1 MGVDVAPILPHT
13 LCNFNQD
20 QQVKPISRRDMLNQ
34 AGLLGTAIA
43 VALPLAQTAADQLPL
58 QSPAAKPKLK
68 VVVTGGHPGDP
79 EYGCGGTIACYSDLG
94 HDVVLLYLNRGE
106 WPENPLLE
114 DAKSMRI
121 AEARKACEI
130 LKARPA
136 FAGQING
143 AAIIDPAHY
152 DAFHHLLEA
161 EHPDVVFTHWPID
174 NHADHRAIS
183 LLVYEAWLRMG
194 KRFALYYYE
203 VSNGEDTVQFTP
215 THYVNITGTEP
226 RKRSACYAH
235 ASQAPD
241 KFYALQELVTKMRGI
256 ESGHKQAEGYIR
268 HVQSPDFSL
277 PMAS

>member
-1 MGVDVAPILPHT
+1 
-13 LCNFNQD
+13 
-20 QQVKPISRRDMLNQ
+20 MLNQ
-34 AGLLGTAIA
+34 AGLLGAA
-43 VALPLAQTAADQLPL
+43 VAVSMPLAQSAADQMPR
-58 QSPAAKPKLK
+58 QPHAAKPKLK

-94 HDVVLLYLNRGE
+94 HEVVLLYLNRGE
-106 WPENPLLE
+106 WTDKPSYDPGPV
-114 DAKSMRI
+114 RV
-121 AEARKACEI
+121 AEAKKACEI
-130 LKARPA
+130 LKARPV
-136 FAGQING
+136 FAGQIDG
-143 AAIIDPAHY
+143 KAIVDPAHY
-152 DAFHHLLEA
+152 EAFHRLLEA
-161 EHPDVVFTHWPID
+161 EQPDVVFTHWPID

-194 KRFALYYYE
+194 KKFALYYYE

-215 THYVNITGTEP
+215 THYVNITGTES

-241 KFYALQELVTKMRGI
+241 KFYALQELVTRMRGI

-268 HVQSPDFSL
+268 HVQSPDFAL